1 MGVTLPVGLGTTIG
15 TLPHADPSAAVQFV
29 LTSQPRLP
37 ALPLLPNWSP
47 LERRIPQAASG
58 IPGVTVRADGSL
70 DISPSRRGHTSLDPE
85 ATFSDTAFALPAYR
99 VLHHFLD
106 ALASWAGPAKFQV
119 AGPIT
124 LGLAL
129 QRAGVSDTVAFQ
141 VAGNVLCGRVRAL
154 LDLVKARAP
163 LVAPVVFVD
172 EPGLRSIGEPGFPLG
187 PNEAVDL
194 VSSVLATIEPRGT
207 TALRCGGPAD
217 WPLVLAAGPQILA
230 VPATPS
236 MIDVAGTLD
245 QFLEGGGWVAWGA
258 VPTEGP
264 MFGVNRLW
272 RELAGLW
279 CDLVRSGVDPV
290 RLRTQALVTPV
301 AGLGRYGVQQA
312 EAVLSLVDNLARR
325 LYDQATGL
333 RLSMGA

>member
-1 MGVTLPVGLGTTIG
+1 MEVKLPVGLGTSIG
-15 TLPHADPSAAVQFV
+15 TLPHNDPIAAVHFV

-58 IPGVTVRADGSL
+58 IPGVTVLPDGSL
-70 DISPSRRGHTSLDPE
+70 ELTSRALDPD
-85 ATFSDTAFALPAYR
+85 ATFSDTDFSLPAYQ

-106 ALASWAGPAKFQV
+106 ALGNWAGPAKFQV
-119 AGPIT
+119 AGPVT

-129 QRAGVSDTVAFQ
+129 QDAGVEPDVAFR
-141 VAGNVLCGRVRAL
+141 VAGNVVCDRVRAL
-154 LDLVKARAP
+154 LDLVAARAS

-172 EPGLRSIGEPGFPLG
+172 EPGLRSVGEAGFPLG
-187 PNEAVDL
+187 PDDAVDL
-194 VSSVLATIEPRGT
+194 VSSVLATIEPRAT
-207 TALRCGGPAD
+207 TALRCGGSAD
-217 WPLVLAAGPQILA
+217 WPLVLATGPQILA
-230 VPATPS
+230 VPATAS
-236 MIDVAGTLD
+236 MMDVAGTLD
-245 QFLEGGGWVAWGA
+245 QFLDGGGWVAWGA

-272 RELAGLW
+272 RDLAGLW

-301 AGLGRYGVQQA
+301 AGLGRHGVQQA
-312 EAVLSLVDNLARR
+312 EAVLDLVDNIALR